1 MVQIHVKKNISAS
14 DSCAILFTE
23 KAKPDYKKF
32 GIPAVEKSL
41 IERQK
46 DAKRPVC
53 LAYRKDTLIFCQ
65 FIEPKSKDEH
75 YKSLEAARVAGFN
88 LHNELKY
95 NKLSDIYL
103 QTGSTDASLL
113 IAYAEGLALSC
124 YCFNRYKKEKKELH
138 VANIYLVHKD
148 IKEADAKELQAIIE
162 GNFLA
167 RDLINEPVSF
177 LTAEEFSRQMQKAGE
192 EAGFKVEVFNKAK
205 IEALK
210 MGGLLSVNAGSI
222 DPPTFNV
229 LEWKPKNA
237 RNKKPIILVGKG
249 VVFDTGGLSLKPTAN
264 SMDLMKSDMG
274 GGAAVVGTLYAAA
287 KNKLPLH
294 IIGLIPATDNRP
306 GGRATA
312 PGDIITMLDGT
323 TVEVLNTDA
332 EGRLILGDA
341 LSYAKKYKPELVID
355 LATLTGAAAK
365 AIGPYGTVYMG
376 NADDDIKE
384 ELEKCGRKTYE
395 RLVEFPMW
403 DEYAD
408 LIKSEIADLKNIGGP
423 NAGMITAGKFLEHF
437 TDYPWLHFDIAGPAF
452 LSGGDQYRGKNA
464 TGVGVRLLYQFLKK
478 RGN

>member
-1 MVQIHVKKNISAS
+1 MVQIHIKKNIAAAN
-14 DSCAILFTE
+14 SCAILFTD

-32 GIPAVEKSL
+32 DVPPVEKTV
-41 IERQK
+41 IDRQK

-53 LAYRKDTLIFCQ
+53 LAYRKDALIFCQ
-65 FIEPKSKDEH
+65 FIEPKGKEEH
-75 YKSLEAARVAGFN
+75 YKTLEAARVAGHS
-88 LHNELKY
+88 LYNELRY
-95 NKLSDIYL
+95 NRLTDIYL
-103 QTGSTDASLL
+103 QTDSEDASLL
-113 IAYAEGLALSC
+113 LAYAEGLALSC
-124 YCFNRYKKEKKELH
+124 YQFSKYKKDKKELR

-148 IKEADAKELQAIIE
+148 VKDEDAKELQSIIE
-162 GNFLA
+162 ANFLT
-167 RDLINEPVSF
+167 RDLVNEPVSF
-177 LTAEEFSRQMQKAGE
+177 LTAEEFSEQMKKAGKK
-192 EAGFKVEVFNKAK
+192 AGFKVEVFNKSK

-237 RNKKPIILVGKG
+237 KNKKPIILVGKG
-249 VVFDTGGLSLKPTAN
+249 VVFDTGGLSLKPTTN

-274 GGAAVVGTLYAAA
+274 GGAAVVGTMYAVA
-287 KNKLPLH
+287 KNEIPLH

-312 PGDIITMLDGT
+312 PGDIIIMLDGT
-323 TVEVLNTDA
+323 TVEVMNTDA

-341 LSYAKKYKPELVID
+341 LAYAKKYKPELVID
-355 LATLTGAAAK
+355 LATLTGAAAR

-376 NADDDIKE
+376 NAGDDVKE
-384 ELEKCGRKTYE
+384 ELEKSGRKTYE

-403 DEYAD
+403 DEYAE
-408 LIKSEIADLKNIGGP
+408 LIKSEIADLKNVGGP
-423 NAGMITAGKFLEHF
+423 NAGMVTAGKFLEHF

-452 LSGGDQYRGKNA
+452 LTSGDLYRGKNA

-478 RGN
+478 RGS

>member
-1 MVQIHVKKNISAS
+1 MVQINVKKNIGAA
-14 DSCAILFTE
+14 DSCAILFTDR
-23 KAKPDYKKF
+23 AKPDYKKF

-41 IERQK
+41 IDRQK
-46 DAKRPVC
+46 DAKRPVS
-53 LAYRKDTLIFCQ
+53 LAYRKDALIFCQ
-65 FIEPKSKDEH
+65 FIDPKSKDEH
-75 YKSLEAARVAGFN
+75 YKSLEAARVAGFS
-88 LHNELKY
+88 LYNELKY

-103 QTGSTDASLL
+103 QTDSTDASLL

-124 YCFNRYKKEKKELH
+124 YHFSRYKKEKKELH

-148 IKEADAKELQAIIE
+148 IKDADAKELQAIIE

-237 RNKKPIILVGKG
+237 KNKKPIILVGKG

-274 GGAAVVGTLYAAA
+274 GGAAVVGTFYAAA
-287 KNKLPLH
+287 KNNLPLH

-376 NADDDIKE
+376 NASEEVKE

-452 LSGGDQYRGKNA
+452 LTGGDQYRGKNA